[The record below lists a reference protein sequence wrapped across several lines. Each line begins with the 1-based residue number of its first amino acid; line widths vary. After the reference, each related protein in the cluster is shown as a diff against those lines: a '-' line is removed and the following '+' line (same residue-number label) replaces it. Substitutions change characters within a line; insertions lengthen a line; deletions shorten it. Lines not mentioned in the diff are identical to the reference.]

1 MIVSVNGRPR
11 ELPDEATI
19 VTVLDALELAPERRG
34 VAVAVDA
41 TVVPRGRW
49 AEHRLH
55 PDAAIEVVA
64 AIQGG

>member
-19 VTVLDALELAPERRG
+19 VTVLDALDLPARRG